1 MKHIL
6 GVIVDYDNSIKSVEI
21 DVFKCLCIKDNADPY
36 TQLSA
41 SIPKCDFTKGT
52 TYYYGIDGNR
62 DNKYVVIEGGN
73 NHRYFTEDEFNIH
86 FIDSIQSREDKIA
99 NITNENS

>member
-41 SIPKCDFTKGT
+41 SIPKCDFNKGT
-52 TYYYGIDGNR
+52 TY
-62 DNKYVVIEGGN
+62 
-73 NHRYFTEDEFNIH
+73 
-86 FIDSIQSREDKIA
+86 
-99 NITNENS
+99 